1 MTFVVEAN
9 AAYPTDSGLLAKGV
23 ATLVT
28 LVTALKAAGLAKRT
42 RFTNR
47 GRSVR
52 RRAPDVALWLR
63 RRSDDAKDEVVAI
76 IAELASPAEAT
87 IVVMLWLCVKS
98 RVTHVFITDEW

>member
-63 RRSDDAKDEVVAI
+63 RRSDDAVAI
-76 IAELASPAEAT
+76 IAELASLAEAT
-87 IVVMLWLCVKS
+87 IVVMLWLCVNS